1 MGIKHSERTNQT
13 FKRALSK
20 YTNYEMNDWD
30 RFDSLYNF
38 NSFSLKCT
46 ISFIII
52 FFFDDLYCLWTEH
65 IMPEIYK
72 DDSILSYVFKTS
84 SRY

>member
-1 MGIKHSERTNQT
+1 MGIKHFVTSAYHPQCNGQDECTNQT

-20 YTNYEMNDWD
+20 YTNNEMNDWD
-30 RFDSLYNF
+30 RFESLYNF

-52 FFFDDLYCLWTEH
+52 FFFDDLY
-65 IMPEIYK
+65 
-72 DDSILSYVFKTS
+72 
-84 SRY
+84 